1 MPECGGCGKQVK
13 RSGIYPHCER
23 SKDRRC
29 KEYMARLRAAE
40 SDVPTFDRSSDY
52 DAMDDSDFAI
62 NEPPTLDMP
71 EEGNVAEDSP
81 SSDRPDE
88 HDATVETNDVDQ
100 PDDQLDYDSL
110 DDDSPSDTTDEEEDH
125 TATDEEEDHTAMDAA
140 LALAAEG
147 IEAKRPSPPPADD
160 ADDSSEPAYTLV
172 GTRRPATRLRGG
184 AEPQLEKRPY
194 IVTYPSAAAGAVYR
208 ASERTENSRYGE
220 LVGEASQTNP
230 YAPFTSQL
238 EWEMAMWAKL
248 RGPSSTAFTELMA
261 IEGVQEQ
268 LKLSYKNT
276 RELNKLIDEHL
287 PGRPPFERHDI
298 LVGEEVCEVYFRD
311 IIACIRSLFGDPDFA
326 PYLVFKP
333 EKHYTDEA
341 RQERMYHDMHTGEW
355 WWATQ
360 AKIETDKPGATIVPI
375 IISTDKT
382 QLTLFRNKNA
392 YPIYM
397 TIGNIP
403 KEIRRRPSSRAY
415 ILLGYLPTSRLEHV
429 TNKSA
434 KRRMITNLYHACLAR
449 ILEPLVSAGEDGVHM
464 STASGEVH
472 RNHLILAS
480 FIGDYPEQ
488 VLTTCTLTGDCPQCE
503 QPRNSLGDFDVNQPP
518 PLRNLRAILRAIDSF
533 DSQPDRFLQ
542 TCSANRLKPVPRPF
556 WNDLPYM
563 NIYRSITP
571 DVLHQLY
578 QGIVKH
584 LIAWVTTACGAA
596 EIDARCRRMPQNH
609 NIRLFTKGISSLS
622 RVTGQEH
629 DQMCRFLLG
638 LIIDIRL
645 PNRLSNVRLLRSVRA
660 LLDFVYFSQYPI
672 HTATTL
678 SLLQDALARFHENKS
693 IFQDLQ
699 IRDNFN
705 IPKLHFASH
714 YVELIKLFGT
724 TDNFNTQYTERLHI
738 DLAKDAYA
746 ATNHK
751 DEYEQMTVWLHRRE
765 KVLRHGQYVRWRLAG
780 SPMPEPVQWIPPGLD
795 LGRERLLA
803 KHPSSKA
810 VPLDQ
815 LQNRYGATFF
825 VVALRRYI
833 SKTNN
838 PRITPR
844 DLESSLWNV
853 HLPFR
858 SLPAWHVIKF
868 LRTDPVTGTSTT
880 ADSIHACPARS
891 DKHGRPIHGRF
902 DTALINDGT
911 GGAHGVKGYRVGR
924 IHVLFSIP
932 PRYHVRLFEANVPVP
947 AHLAYVEWYSAFG
960 NPDPNHGM
968 FKVAPLKDRD
978 GQHICS
984 IISVANICRSVHLL
998 PKFGPVAPV
1007 EWTSSNVLDLCPA
1020 FFVSNFTDKHLFRTL
1035 FDTDE

>member
-1 MPECGGCGKQVK
+1 M
-13 RSGIYPHCER
+13 
-23 SKDRRC
+23 
-29 KEYMARLRAAE
+29 
-40 SDVPTFDRSSDY
+40 
-52 DAMDDSDFAI
+52 
-62 NEPPTLDMP
+62 
-71 EEGNVAEDSP
+71 
-81 SSDRPDE
+81 
-88 HDATVETNDVDQ
+88 
-100 PDDQLDYDSL
+100 
-110 DDDSPSDTTDEEEDH
+110 
-125 TATDEEEDHTAMDAA
+125 
-140 LALAAEG
+140 
-147 IEAKRPSPPPADD
+147 
-160 ADDSSEPAYTLV
+160 
-172 GTRRPATRLRGG
+172 
-184 AEPQLEKRPY
+184 
-194 IVTYPSAAAGAVYR
+194 
-208 ASERTENSRYGE
+208 
-220 LVGEASQTNP
+220 SQTNP

-261 IEGVQEQ
+261 IEG
-268 LKLSYKNT
+268 
-276 RELNKLIDEHL
+276 
-287 PGRPPFERHDI
+287 RHDI

-333 EKHYTDEA
+333 EKHYTDET

-375 IISTDKT
+375 I
-382 QLTLFRNKNA
+382 NA

-434 KRRMITNLYHACLAR
+434 KCRMITNLYHACLAC
-449 ILEPLVSAGEDGVHM
+449 ILEPLVSAGEDGVYM
-464 STASGEVH
+464 STASGQVH

-488 VLTTCTLTGDCPQCE
+488 VLTACTLTGDCPQCE
-503 QPRNSLGDFDVNQPP
+503 QPRNSLGDFDANQPP
-518 PLRNLRAILRAIDSF
+518 PLHNLRAILRAIDSF

-571 DVLHQLY
+571 DILHQLY
-578 QGIVKH
+578 QGIVKR

-596 EIDARCRRMPQNH
+596 EIDARCRRIPQNH
-609 NIRLFTKGISSLS
+609 NIQLFTKGISSLS

-672 HTATTL
+672 HTVTTL
-678 SLLQDALARFHENKS
+678 SLPQDALTRFHENKS

-714 YVELIKLFGT
+714 YVDLIKLFGT

-795 LGRERLLA
+795 LERE
-803 KHPSSKA
+803 
-810 VPLDQ
+810 
-815 LQNRYGATFF
+815 ATFF
-825 VVALRRYI
+825 IVALRRYI

-838 PRITPR
+838 PCITPR

-853 HLPFR
+853 HPPFR
-858 SLPAWHVIKF
+858 SLPVWHVIKF
-868 LRTDPVTGTSTT
+868 LRTDPVTGTSAT
-880 ADSIHACPARS
+880 ADSIHVCPARS
-891 DKHGRPIHGRF
+891 DKHGRPIPGRL

-911 GGAHGVKGYRVGR
+911 SGAHGVKGYRVRG

-932 PRYHVRLFEANVPVP
+932 NRHHVQLFEPNIPVP
-947 AHLAYVEWYSAFG
+947 AHLAYIAWYSAFG
-960 NPDPNHGM
+960 NPDPNHG
-968 FKVAPLKDRD
+968 
-978 GQHICS
+978 
-984 IISVANICRSVHLL
+984 
-998 PKFGPVAPV
+998 
-1007 EWTSSNVLDLCPA
+1007 
-1020 FFVSNFTDKHLFRTL
+1020 
-1035 FDTDE
+1035 